1 MRDDVGGMTR
11 LLMLIRTTVAATSTS
26 PARGRISPHSSHQ
39 PQFQPPNLA
48 GKPFKQFLMSSCP
61 EHVTIVVE
69 LLASYINHITP
80 MADDMFRPPVN
91 RAMRVLDRSFFKKT
105 VPVSAARILDNK
117 TISKCRSDLQRSKD
131 TLSLERYT
139 VIRPD
144 PLEPD
149 VKLGKKCILLRPQ
162 IDDKGRFVLLV
173 LTYE

>member
-1 MRDDVGGMTR
+1 
-11 LLMLIRTTVAATSTS
+11 
-26 PARGRISPHSSHQ
+26 
-39 PQFQPPNLA
+39 
-48 GKPFKQFLMSSCP
+48 
-61 EHVTIVVE
+61 
-69 LLASYINHITP
+69 
-80 MADDMFRPPVN
+80 MFRPPVN

-117 TISKCRSDLQRSKD
+117 TISKCRSELQRSKD

-162 IDDKGRFVLLV
+162 IDDKGIFALLV
-173 LTYE
+173 LDYE